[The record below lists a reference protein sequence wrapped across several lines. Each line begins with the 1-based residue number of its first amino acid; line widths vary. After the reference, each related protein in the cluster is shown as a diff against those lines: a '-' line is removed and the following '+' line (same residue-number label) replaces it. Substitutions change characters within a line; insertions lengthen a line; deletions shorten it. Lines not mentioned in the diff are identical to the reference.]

1 MPTKRGKRLHE
12 LSVDLA
18 DLYEASAV
26 STRSDGDLFVIDKVG
41 STSARKKLSKTT
53 FVKQQQNLPDFKK
66 ERKIIARIEKRK
78 LCQTEADGT
87 GQLYDIW
94 ETDVLS
100 KSAKIP
106 EKNLKL
112 KKLKIIAGLS
122 YHPSVDDHQD
132 VIAEVD

>member
-1 MPTKRGKRLHE
+1 MPTKRGKRLDE

-66 ERKIIARIEKRK
+66 ERKIIARFEKRK
-78 LCQTEADGT
+78 FCQTKADGT

-100 KSAKIP
+100 KSAKNP
-106 EKNLKL
+106 REKSEVEEAKNYYAFKL
-112 KKLKIIAGLS
+112 PPVG
-122 YHPSVDDHQD
+122 
-132 VIAEVD
+132 